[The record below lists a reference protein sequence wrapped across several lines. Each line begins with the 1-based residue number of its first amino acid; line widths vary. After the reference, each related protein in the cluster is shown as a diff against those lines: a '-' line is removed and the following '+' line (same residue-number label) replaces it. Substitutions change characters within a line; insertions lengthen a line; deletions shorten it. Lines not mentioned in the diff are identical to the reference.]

1 MHARDR
7 RSLEL
12 GPEKAPEAARR
23 TPGIRMPLQAG
34 RASAAPPSRRALLSR
49 QPRAASSAASSQGQS
64 ESEPRRLAAAAAIPS
79 RGCCFAI
86 RTPLQAMEEEFE
98 FLLCGRCQRE
108 APNPKLLACLHTV
121 CMECLEEN
129 KPVGQC
135 PVCRFSFARTSGVP
149 FQDNVLFSS
158 LQAKLNTY
166 RKIAG
171 DRDLVCDN
179 CKDAAEFWCS
189 ECSEF
194 LCLKCY
200 KSHQWYLK
208 QKSHE
213 TQKLADL
220 KKDTAQSFLEGA
232 KKSSNL
238 LCSEHT
244 QVISIYCRGC
254 RKPLCCSCA
263 LLDGEHYNAKL
274 YCDIRAEIEG
284 RKEELGRI
292 KAELGEKR
300 RSYEKTYSAV
310 HERLQQLEKVR
321 KETREEIQEKVEEM
335 VQWIQSKGEELLA
348 KVDSQLHQEREDV
361 QRKLQCAERIVKRL
375 ESGERLVE
383 KMNLFASDQEVLDMA
398 PFVKESLDDLRKE
411 KVLAVGFRVQADNI
425 SEVRGELQ
433 ALFNRVRGCE
443 DAVGCLPSVS
453 RPVAPAVS
461 SKGLHNEKS
470 QPRSQA
476 PTYTLSLRKTPHG
489 FVSSIS
495 CPVKRLMGQTEKS
508 IQASPKAMKLE
519 DRYHDNGQ
527 SSKMQVHYHDDGQ
540 NSEMHVQD
548 VGLSSWSPS
557 PRESTPE
564 REQCGAV
571 NAVEL
576 LENSVHEICESEVAS
591 ILISSSEDTEDDMM

>member
-1 MHARDR
+1 
-7 RSLEL
+7 
-12 GPEKAPEAARR
+12 
-23 TPGIRMPLQAG
+23 
-34 RASAAPPSRRALLSR
+34 
-49 QPRAASSAASSQGQS
+49 
-64 ESEPRRLAAAAAIPS
+64 
-79 RGCCFAI
+79 
-86 RTPLQAMEEEFE
+86 MEEEFE
-98 FLLCGRCQRE
+98 FLLCGRCRRE
-108 APNPKLLACLHTV
+108 AKDPKLLACLHTV
-121 CMECLEEN
+121 CMECLEDN

-135 PVCRFSFARTSGVP
+135 PVCRVPLARSGGAS
-149 FQDNVLFSS
+149 FQDNVLFAS

-166 RKIAG
+166 RKIAS

-220 KKDTAQSFLEGA
+220 KKDTAQSFLEAA

-244 QVISIYCRGC
+244 QVVSIYCRGC

-284 RKEELGRI
+284 RKEELGKI

-300 RSYEKTYSAV
+300 RSYEKTYSTV

-321 KETREEIQEKVEEM
+321 NETRDEIQEKVEEM
-335 VQWIQSKGEELLA
+335 VQWIRKKGEELLE

-375 ESGERLVE
+375 ESSERLVE

-398 PFVKESLDDLRKE
+398 PFVKDSLDDLRRE
-411 KVLAVGFRVQADNI
+411 KVLSVGLRVQADNI

-433 ALFNRVRGCE
+433 ALFKRVRGCE
-443 DAVGCLPSVS
+443 DAVGCPPSVS
-453 RPVAPAVS
+453 LPGAPVVA

-470 QPRSQA
+470 QSRTPQA
-476 PTYTLSLRKTPHG
+476 PTFTLSLKKTPHG
-489 FVSSIS
+489 FVSSMTS
-495 CPVKRLMGQTEKS
+495 PMKRLVGRMEKS
-508 IQASPKAMKLE
+508 VQASPKVMKLE
-519 DRYHDNGQ
+519 DHDP
-527 SSKMQVHYHDDGQ
+527 DDGQ
-540 NSEMHVQD
+540 TSEQQVQD
-548 VGLSSWSPS
+548 AGLSSWSPS

-564 REQCGAV
+564 REQSGPV
-571 NAVEL
+571 NSVEL